1 MTSTRLPG
9 KVLLPLERKP
19 VLEHLIQRV
28 RRAKYLDEIV
38 VATTVNAAD
47 DPITEL
53 CKKMDVKFF
62 RGSEEDVLKRVLFAA
77 KSAGADLICELMGD
91 SPLIDPILIDQTIT
105 NHLSGFYDYTS
116 NFHIENTFPLGFAVQ
131 IFSVKILEE
140 LDRLTDDPVD
150 RSHVSCFIYHNPRLF
165 KLHQVCAN
173 DSVYAPDIRLALD
186 TKEDY
191 QLITKVFSALYEQ
204 NQVFSAKEV
213 VRYLRENPE
222 LLKINGQ
229 IKSKT
234 IEEG

>member
-91 SPLIDPILIDQTIT
+91 
-105 NHLSGFYDYTS
+105 
-116 NFHIENTFPLGFAVQ
+116 
-131 IFSVKILEE
+131 
-140 LDRLTDDPVD
+140 
-150 RSHVSCFIYHNPRLF
+150 
-165 KLHQVCAN
+165 
-173 DSVYAPDIRLALD
+173 
-186 TKEDY
+186 
-191 QLITKVFSALYEQ
+191 
-204 NQVFSAKEV
+204 
-213 VRYLRENPE
+213 
-222 LLKINGQ
+222 
-229 IKSKT
+229 
-234 IEEG
+234 